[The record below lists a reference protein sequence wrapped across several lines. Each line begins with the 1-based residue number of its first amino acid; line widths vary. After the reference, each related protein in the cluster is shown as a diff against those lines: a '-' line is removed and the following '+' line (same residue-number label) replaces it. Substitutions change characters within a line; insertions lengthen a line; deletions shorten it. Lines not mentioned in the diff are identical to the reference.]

1 MTVAF
6 VVVKAEPGRE
16 QDVYGKLKELPELNE
31 VHPLFGEYDLIVKVE
46 APDFDALGQ
55 VIVGRIRTIP
65 GVLTTKTFAGTKW

>member
-6 VVVKAEPGRE
+6 VVIKAEPGRE
-16 QDVYGKLKELPELNE
+16 HDVYVKLKEVHELHE

-55 VIVGRIRTIP
+55 VIVSRIRTIA

>member
-16 QDVYGKLKELPELNE
+16 HDVYLKLKEVPELDE

-46 APDFDALGQ
+46 AADFDALGQ
-55 VIVGRIRTIP
+55 VIVGRIRAIA
-65 GVLTTKTFAGTKW
+65 GVQATKTFAGTKW

>member
-6 VVVKAEPGRE
+6 VVIKAEPGRE
-16 QDVYGKLKELPELNE
+16 QDVYRHLTELAELGE
-31 VHPLFGEYDLIVKVE
+31 VHPLFGEYDLIAKLE

-65 GVLTTKTFAGTKW
+65 GVLTTKTFAGTRW